1 MSDLDKEEIKHII
14 SYQTFCDLE
23 DLKPETR
30 LIEDLCM
37 DNLDIV
43 ELAFQIEKKFDIYID
58 DESIDKISTLND
70 LYEEVSRISGK

>member
-1 MSDLDKEEIKHII
+1 MSNLDKEEIKNII
-14 SYQTFCDLE
+14 SYQTSCDLE

-37 DNLDIV
+37 DTLDIV
-43 ELAFQIEKKFDIYID
+43 DLVMSIEKKFDIVVA
-58 DESIDKISTLND
+58 DESIDKILTLND